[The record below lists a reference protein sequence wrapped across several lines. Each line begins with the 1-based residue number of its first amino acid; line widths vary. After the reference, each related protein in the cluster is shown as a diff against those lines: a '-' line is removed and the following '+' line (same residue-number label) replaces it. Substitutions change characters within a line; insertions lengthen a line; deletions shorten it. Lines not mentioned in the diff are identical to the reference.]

1 MKFARMRVS
10 EAEGALL
17 AHSIRTNEGTFK
29 KGRTL
34 SRDDT
39 LVLEHAGVENV
50 VAARLGTHDVA
61 EDLAATKVADAA
73 KGNGV
78 RLNAAFTGRCN
89 LYAEDSGLVVI
100 DRERI
105 NQINLLD
112 ESLTIATLAHCDVVV
127 PKQMVATVKVIPF
140 SAPEQAVEAASELA
154 RKPGPLV
161 RIARYTKKKVGLI
174 LTSLP
179 GTKPSVLKNTIK
191 TVSMRVRAVGSDL
204 SITEIVDHNEVS
216 ICAAIEACLKNGCE
230 LILISGAS
238 AIVDRRD
245 VVPLGLV
252 SAGGTI
258 DHFGMPVD
266 PGNLLLLGHLG
277 GGENKTPVIGLP
289 GCARSP
295 KLNGFDWVLERLAA
309 DMDVTPHDIMLMGT
323 GGLLKEISS
332 RPQPRD
338 DIGSVT
344 EQLRREPSV
353 AAILLAAGQS
363 RRMGSINKLLVE
375 IDGLSMIRRS
385 MEAILASKAGP
396 IIVVTGHEADR
407 VCKELEP
414 YDVTFVQNTEYAE
427 GLSGSLASGIN
438 VLPEK
443 TDGAL
448 ICLGD
453 MPEVAAA
460 HLDKLI
466 AAFDPLEGRSICV
479 PTSNGKRGNPVLWDA
494 RFFSEMANVSGDVGA
509 RHLIGEYSE
518 LVCEVEIGHGGILL
532 DIDTPQALQS
542 VLQGPC

>member
-1 MKFARMRVS
+1 M
-10 EAEGALL
+10 
-17 AHSIRTNEGTFK
+17 
-29 KGRTL
+29 
-34 SRDDT
+34 
-39 LVLEHAGVENV
+39 
-50 VAARLGTHDVA
+50 
-61 EDLAATKVADAA
+61 
-73 KGNGV
+73 
-78 RLNAAFTGRCN
+78 
-89 LYAEDSGLVVI
+89 
-100 DRERI
+100 
-105 NQINLLD
+105 
-112 ESLTIATLAHCDVVV
+112 
-127 PKQMVATVKVIPF
+127 
-140 SAPEQAVEAASELA
+140 
-154 RKPGPLV
+154 
-161 RIARYTKKKVGLI
+161 
-174 LTSLP
+174 
-179 GTKPSVLKNTIK
+179 
-191 TVSMRVRAVGSDL
+191 
-204 SITEIVDHNEVS
+204 
-216 ICAAIEACLKNGCE
+216 
-230 LILISGAS
+230 
-238 AIVDRRD
+238 
-245 VVPLGLV
+245 
-252 SAGGTI
+252 
-258 DHFGMPVD
+258 
-266 PGNLLLLGHLG
+266 
-277 GGENKTPVIGLP
+277 
-289 GCARSP
+289 
-295 KLNGFDWVLERLAA
+295 
-309 DMDVTPHDIMLMGT
+309 
-323 GGLLKEISS
+323 
-332 RPQPRD
+332 
-338 DIGSVT
+338 
-344 EQLRREPSV
+344 

-363 RRMGSINKLLVE
+363 RRMGSINKLLVK